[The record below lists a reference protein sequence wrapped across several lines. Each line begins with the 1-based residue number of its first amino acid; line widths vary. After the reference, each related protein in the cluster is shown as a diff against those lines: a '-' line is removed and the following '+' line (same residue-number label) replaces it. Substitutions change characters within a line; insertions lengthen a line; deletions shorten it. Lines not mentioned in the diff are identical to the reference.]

1 MNVLFVCTD
10 NFTRSVIAEFCMK
23 NYIKKAGL
31 EDYSVSSAGIR
42 ANSDISK
49 YSDIHFE
56 IMNEMGIDTSE
67 FRRMMFD
74 EDCFMNFDVIV
85 GMSNLH
91 VQYIRENFG
100 RDIFLFNELIDG
112 TQTPVQVGTPDSEG
126 FRDQMEKLVEYIL
139 SSIPKLIEKI
149 KKQ

>member
-10 NFTRSVIAEFCMK
+10 NFTRSVIAEYCMK
-23 NYIKKAGL
+23 NYILKAGL

-49 YSDIHFE
+49 YSDVHFD
-56 IMNEMGIDTSE
+56 IMNEVGIDTTG
-67 FRRMMFD
+67 FQRMMLD
-74 EDCFMNFDVIV
+74 EECFMNFDVIV

-91 VQYIRENFG
+91 VQYIKENFG
-100 RDIFLFNELIDG
+100 RDIFLFNELVDG

-126 FRDQMEKLVEYIL
+126 FRDQMKELVEYIHT
-139 SSIPKLIEKI
+139 SIPKLIENI
-149 KKQ
+149 GKQ